1 MPVTVKL
8 GKFFDKRTMNA
19 AIKEAMGKTLDE
31 FAEYIPEQQQ
41 KSVPAGKLYK
51 RGSFSGR
58 NKIGGKRASGR
69 GTKIHRASAKGQ
81 RPAIDSGKLNRATKK
96 KRLGAFKGEVT
107 TVAKNKGFDY
117 AEHLQEKLGRPIQDD
132 RDRKVGEKML
142 TANMEKALAKIS
154 K

>member
-1 MPVTVKL
+1 MPVSVKL

-19 AIKEAMGKTLDE
+19 AIRDAVGKTLDE
-31 FAEYIPEQQQ
+31 FVDYIKEEQV
-41 KSVPAGKLYK
+41 KSSPAGKLYK

-58 NKIGGKRASGR
+58 NKIGGVRASGK

-81 RPAIDSGKLNRATKK
+81 RPAIDSGKLNRSTRK

-107 TVAKNKGFDY
+107 TIAKNKGFDY
-117 AEHLQEKLGRPIQDD
+117 AEHLQEKLDRPIQDE

-142 TANMEKALAKIS
+142 ADNVEKALAKL